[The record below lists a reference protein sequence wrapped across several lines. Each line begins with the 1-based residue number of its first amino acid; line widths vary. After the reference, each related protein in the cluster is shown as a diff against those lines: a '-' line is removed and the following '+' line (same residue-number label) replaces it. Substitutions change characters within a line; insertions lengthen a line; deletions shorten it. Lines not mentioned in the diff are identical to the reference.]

1 MTASDYTHPRLDA
14 PDELA
19 SASCWD
25 DLAKA
30 AAATLARRQPDDA
43 DHAAWAAIA
52 ADWHWIATGE
62 GTPAD
67 RSTLPARIAALDA
80 AIARFFDQLDS
91 ARRQRRDPK
100 WISPA
105 THHQIKCLSAMRW
118 HAERE
123 QLQCSVHPEPVE
135 GRHARQN
142 AALGHHWRKT
152 HGHPTLAQMR
162 AGVADQQRK
171 VA

>member
-1 MTASDYTHPRLDA
+1 MDYTHPRLDH

-19 SASCWD
+19 SASHWD

-30 AAATLARRQPDDA
+30 AAATLARRKPDDA
-43 DHAAWAAIA
+43 DYAAWAAIA
-52 ADWHWIATGE
+52 ADWRWIATGE

-80 AIARFFDQLDS
+80 AIARCFDQLDS
-91 ARRQRRDPK
+91 ARSQRRDPK
-100 WISPA
+100 WISAA

-123 QLQCSVHPEPVE
+123 RTGHN
-135 GRHARQN
+135 RHARQN